1 MFIKIPIYFE
11 LTGQFSPDEVKI
23 LSENWQRELT
33 KQISN
38 ELRSWNRF
46 RFEMAGKP
54 SLLELKTGESVRRN
68 IVKPDLSPSSEKK

>member
-11 LTGQFSPDEVKI
+11 LTGQFNPEEVRI

-33 KQISN
+33 KQIAN
-38 ELRSWNRF
+38 ELKSWNKF
-46 RFEMAGKP
+46 KFEMTGKP
-54 SLLELKTGESVRRN
+54 SLLELKTSESVRRN